1 MNEGFRL
8 TYVAAAAK
16 PPLLLL
22 VLNSPWLYFA
32 VSILGNLVP
41 GKLRWFFYYP
51 KGQRLDLQPPQNMW
65 QVSLRRTLSAHS
77 SQRRVET
84 VHENFELIWAWNCQI
99 NTGKV
104 NCSSLTF
111 YFSVLFKVVF
121 FFFLRQWGPWLDDTV
136 GPGSLLRSTHPQG
149 FFLCPSTP
157 TWPWPK
163 MASPLGT
170 TWRTRKSARVSLER
184 CYFLRQHE
192 KRINALTSSLSQPFT
207 VAIPSA
213 WSRERSQM
221 TRSRLRPVS
230 TMNGGCRD
238 KPAWISTTTD
248 GRPTKTA
255 TENTSRWGYSF
266 NKWCKTGSTQ
276 K

>member
-1 MNEGFRL
+1 MTSVLEADTKCTFFPTPCGNSSR
-8 TYVAAAAK
+8 K
-16 PPLLLL
+16 LL
-22 VLNSPWLYFA
+22 
-32 VSILGNLVP
+32 G
-41 GKLRWFFYYP
+41 
-51 KGQRLDLQPPQNMW
+51 
-65 QVSLRRTLSAHS
+65 
-77 SQRRVET
+77 
-84 VHENFELIWAWNCQI
+84 WNCQI

-104 NCSSLTF
+104 NSLTI

-121 FFFLRQWGPWLDDTV
+121 FFFRQWGPWLDDTV
-136 GPGSLLRSTHPQG
+136 GPGSLLRSTHLQG

-170 TWRTRKSARVSLER
+170 TWHTRKSARVSLECR
-184 CYFLRQHE
+184 CFLRQHD
-192 KRINALTSSLSQPFT
+192 KRINALTSSLSQLFT

-221 TRSRLRPVS
+221 TRSQLRPVS

-255 TENTSRWGYSF
+255 TENTYRWSYSF
-266 NKWCKTGSTQ
+266 IKCHKTGLPQNLLVTFYCCLGLIWKSLT
-276 K
+276 KIMGENKSVRHKMMSVISNVM